1 MRFSGAFMIAVLM
14 AAGYVL
20 YLSGRDAGSSL
31 DAVATMADGLRE
43 EGASA
48 RPFDPAAAASM
59 AAALEAL
66 LAAPETIEDHRTD
79 LRVFAETAGSW
90 AAAAPS
96 ASRELHVAVLLR
108 SAAGELRA
116 HALDPSAAHLD
127 RARFKLEAARATL
140 AGEAGGD
147 PDPRLATDG
156 VRDQLENL
164 QQSAQERHLEV
175 DEALKR

>member
-1 MRFSGAFMIAVLM
+1 VRFSGAFMIAVLV

-48 RPFDPAAAASM
+48 RPFDPTAAASM

-66 LAAPETIEDHRTD
+66 LAAPETIDDRLAD
-79 LRVFAETAGSW
+79 LRLFAETAGSW

-116 HALDPSAAHLD
+116 HALDPSASHLD

-140 AGEAGGD
+140 AGAAAGD

-164 QQSAQERHLEV
+164 QQSAQERQLEV

>member
-1 MRFSGAFMIAVLM
+1 MRFSGAFLIAVLV

-20 YLSGRDAGSSL
+20 YLSGRDASSSL
-31 DAVATMADGLRE
+31 DAVSAMAEGLRE
-43 EGASA
+43 EGASG
-48 RPFDPAAAASM
+48 RPFDPAGAASM
-59 AAALEAL
+59 IAALETL
-66 LAAPETIEDHRTD
+66 LAAPESIEGHLAD
-79 LRVFAETAGSW
+79 LRQFGETAGSW

-96 ASRELHVAVLLR
+96 ASPELHVAVSLR

-116 HALDPSAAHLD
+116 HALSPSAAHLA
-127 RARFKLEAARATL
+127 RARLKLDAARTSLPGGQA
-140 AGEAGGD
+140 GD

-164 QQSAQERHLEV
+164 QQSAQERQLEV